1 MTVQATWEITI
12 ERRDGSKY
20 ECPRQFHGRAPVTHE
35 VVETTDE
42 EGRVI
47 RARILGITRHPPKVA
62 GLGIF
67 QISALEI
74 D

>member
-12 ERRDGSKY
+12 ECRDGSR
-20 ECPRQFHGRAPVTHE
+20 CVQQQFHGREPAPHE
-35 VVETTDE
+35 TIKITDDT
-42 EGRVI
+42 GRTI
-47 RARILGITRHPPKVA
+47 RAKIEVITKHRPKAA

-67 QISALEI
+67 QISAREI

>member
-1 MTVQATWEITI
+1 MTVQATWEITVQ
-12 ERRDGSKY
+12 RRDGSRY
-20 ECPRQFHGRAPVTHE
+20 SCTQFHGRAPVTHE
-35 VVETTDE
+35 VIETTDE

-47 RARILGITRHPPKVA
+47 RARILLITRHPPKVA

-67 QISALEI
+67 QTSAGEI